1 MANIKELSKIPEKL
15 GPGHRL
21 CSGCGASITVRQV
34 LMGTKSPVV
43 AASATG
49 CLEVATTIYP
59 FTAWNVPF
67 IHNAFENVSAT
78 ISGVETAY
86 RALKKKGKIKK
97 DIKFVAFGGD
107 GGTYDIGLQS
117 LSGALER
124 GHNFVYVCYD
134 NEGYMNCLSLDSMIT
149 TKNGLR
155 KITDIKVGEEVYA
168 FDRKKHLPVLKKCTG
183 VFDNGVKEVFKIDT
197 LHHSIK
203 ATGNHPFL
211 ILKRNGRGKK
221 NHFIWKTVDNLKIGD
236 EVVVLKKLDVNE
248 KHKFIFKI
256 VTTRDYK
263 VNRLNKINL
272 PPSSNPDLMKYLGIY
287 VGDGWIRSKKGEVGF
302 VLPKNTKARKIFK
315 ILHKKL
321 FKSKIKT
328 DDMYVYTNSVNL
340 TNFIDS
346 MDIGSGAK
354 HKTVPQWMFNL
365 PEKEK
370 ESFVEGLMLS
380 DGYRIDN
387 SCRYVSA
394 SPSLLKNLRLLLQT
408 MDYRVGKIHMQ
419 KKKKGTMCVNRKLLK
434 DSEYGYICFSKK
446 NKWNVEKYP
455 NQYKYQDFL
464 IDNENF
470 KTEKITKIKSV
481 GKEPTLDLRVEGEHN
496 FIADGFVV
504 HNTGIQRS
512 SATPTGASTTTAPAG
527 KESYGK
533 PQNRKDLTAIVAAH
547 NIPYVAQACASNWND
562 LVTKSEKA
570 FAVEGPAFLNVLSLC
585 HRGWRYKPEDTVSI
599 AKLAVETGFWPL
611 LECEKGKWK
620 INYRPKERK
629 PIVEFLKTQGR
640 FKHLFKEE
648 NKPVLLEIQQNID
661 SHWAY
666 LEKLVKVTSE

>member
-134 NEGYMNCLSLDSMIT
+134 NEGYMN
-149 TKNGLR
+149 
-155 KITDIKVGEEVYA
+155 
-168 FDRKKHLPVLKKCTG
+168 
-183 VFDNGVKEVFKIDT
+183 
-197 LHHSIK
+197 
-203 ATGNHPFL
+203 
-211 ILKRNGRGKK
+211 
-221 NHFIWKTVDNLKIGD
+221 
-236 EVVVLKKLDVNE
+236 
-248 KHKFIFKI
+248 
-256 VTTRDYK
+256 
-263 VNRLNKINL
+263 
-272 PPSSNPDLMKYLGIY
+272 
-287 VGDGWIRSKKGEVGF
+287 
-302 VLPKNTKARKIFK
+302 
-315 ILHKKL
+315 
-321 FKSKIKT
+321 
-328 DDMYVYTNSVNL
+328 
-340 TNFIDS
+340 
-346 MDIGSGAK
+346 
-354 HKTVPQWMFNL
+354 
-365 PEKEK
+365 
-370 ESFVEGLMLS
+370 
-380 DGYRIDN
+380 
-387 SCRYVSA
+387 
-394 SPSLLKNLRLLLQT
+394 
-408 MDYRVGKIHMQ
+408 
-419 KKKKGTMCVNRKLLK
+419 
-434 DSEYGYICFSKK
+434 
-446 NKWNVEKYP
+446 
-455 NQYKYQDFL
+455 
-464 IDNENF
+464 
-470 KTEKITKIKSV
+470 
-481 GKEPTLDLRVEGEHN
+481 
-496 FIADGFVV
+496 
-504 HNTGIQRS
+504 TGIQRS
-512 SATPTGASTTTAPAG
+512 SATPTGASTTTAPSG

-629 PIVEFLKTQGR
+629 PVVEFLKTQGR

-648 NKPVLLEIQQNID
+648 NKHVLLEIQQNID
-661 SHWAY
+661 SHWEY
-666 LEKLVKVTSE
+666 LEKLVKITSE